1 MNSEMLQLRGAIDL
15 LKSAMRILSYR
26 QAEMS
31 KADRD
36 AWYIIN
42 PVVYALQKDLKAM
55 LGTKQRVYPS
65 CRFGGFVS
73 EDCHGLG
80 PYYGPAFTC
89 RQCGNVALD
98 GKLCYKCR
106 GREGNQ
112 LSGFSQAFERTGDH
126 HSCVDNPNLP
136 CPACTKYGPSRNPIL
151 KHYENV
157 AREADEWRRS
167 QYFKTV
173 PADIYAFNPPRE
185 QDVFNAFNPPREQAV
200 FKSAGTVKLV
210 GPHAEADIAYL
221 KEMKISWDGDNR

>member
-1 MNSEMLQLRGAIDL
+1 M
-15 LKSAMRILSYR
+15 
-26 QAEMS
+26 
-31 KADRD
+31 
-36 AWYIIN
+36 
-42 PVVYALQKDLKAM
+42 
-55 LGTKQRVYPS
+55 
-65 CRFGGFVS
+65 S

-80 PYYGPAFTC
+80 PDYGPAFTC
-89 RQCGNVALD
+89 RQCGGVAMN
-98 GKLCYKCR
+98 GMLCWKCK
-106 GREGNQ
+106 GIVKDVL
-112 LSGFSQAFERTGDH
+112 LSGFSQAVERTGDH

-136 CPACTKYGPSRNPIL
+136 CPACTKYSCEHVPSSPVYGERRSNNWIL